1 MASDSALNR
10 HVLNTTAPCYVKV
23 EDGIPTTIG
32 GAKLAIDSK
41 LTEQRVFA
49 QQPLWSQLA
58 STDQHTWLV
67 TVILNTWATDSYTII
82 KNADLAPRDD

>member
-49 QQPLWSQLA
+49 QQPLWSQLV
-58 STDQHTWLV
+58 STDQHTWIAHRSDPGRFCAAACNSDFEHLG
-67 TVILNTWATDSYTII
+67 N
-82 KNADLAPRDD
+82 R